1 MARARKYK
9 PDASDNFQDSLF
21 QPPSNW
27 TPSGFPNLS
36 GEKIIG
42 LDIETKDPFLKERGP
57 GFIRGD
63 ASVVGFSVSTLDRAW
78 YFPFGHLG
86 GGNLDRC
93 ACVEYLQDLVRTP
106 DRFICGAHLQYELE
120 GIEAG
125 LGVSVKSRT
134 IDIQIAEALI
144 DEEADTYQLDALSK
158 KYLGRGKDE
167 TLLREAASAYGVD
180 PKSGL
185 WKLHSKYVGPYA
197 EFDAMGPLHIFRE
210 QQKILSAEGTEAVF
224 QLEMELLPIL
234 WEMRKQGIPMDMEAA
249 DKLSDLLRVEE
260 DKLRYRLKHEFQT
273 DCNEM
278 SGPEIAVVCDRLRI
292 LYPRTKLGAPSFTAD
307 YLDEADHP
315 FLILINDLRE
325 CSGMRNKFVDGWI
338 HKNQV
343 NGRIHPQWR
352 QCASDDGGTRTGR
365 MAASNP
371 NPQQVPAGK
380 YRKTGKENPIG
391 RAIRGCF
398 GSDTGL
404 FGKLD
409 YSQQEPK
416 VLVHFANLCNY
427 TGARAAAE
435 QYNRDKTTDF
445 YDFMVAVAYGG
456 DKKFRRPA
464 KDLYLGRC
472 YGMGVDKMA
481 RKLNKST
488 EEAKQILADFDEKVP
503 FIKEI
508 ADACMNAA
516 TTRGYIKTLLGRRRH
531 FNYWEPIDAYKRNR
545 DFKNQV
551 PGAEP
556 CVPLREDEARAK
568 YPGVQLRRSNTHKAL
583 NALIQG
589 SSADMTKAALI
600 KIRREGNVIPYMQ
613 VHDEI
618 DFAARDEAHALQ
630 CQLLAETC
638 VDMTVPIRADL
649 SLGKTWR

>member
-1 MARARKYK
+1 MRRKYK
-9 PDASDNFQDSLF
+9 PDASDNFQDTLF
-21 QPPSNW
+21 QPSSDWRPRS
-27 TPSGFPNLS
+27 FPNLS

-78 YFPFGHLG
+78 YFPIAHLG
-86 GGNLDRC
+86 GGNVDKGSAIEFLR
-93 ACVEYLQDLVRTP
+93 DLVGTP
-106 DRFICGAHLQYELE
+106 DRFICGANLQYELE

-125 LGVSVKSRT
+125 LGLTIRSRT

-144 DEEADTYQLDALSK
+144 DEEADTYQLDALSR

-167 TLLREAASAYGVD
+167 SLLREAASAYGVD

-249 DKLSDLLRVEE
+249 DRLSDLLKTEE

-278 SGPEIAVVCDRLRI
+278 SGPEISVVCNRLGI
-292 LYPRTKLGAPSFTAD
+292 LYPRTAKGAPSFTAD

-391 RAIRGCF
+391 RAIRACF

-435 QYNRDKTTDF
+435 AYAKDKKLDF
-445 YDFMVAVAYGG
+445 YTFMQEAAGI
-456 DKKFRRPA
+456 DRRPA
-464 KDLYLGRC
+464 KDMYLGRC
-472 YGMGVDKMA
+472 YGMGADKMA
-481 RKLNKST
+481 RKLNRTK
-488 EEAKQILADFDEKVP
+488 EEAAQILQVFDEKVP
-503 FIKEI
+503 FVKEI

-516 TTRGYIKTLLGRRRH
+516 NTRGYIKTLLGRRRH
-531 FNYWEPIDAYKRNR
+531 FSLWEPVDAFKRNR
-545 DFKNQV
+545 DFRNGV

-556 CVPLREDEARAK
+556 CIALHEKVAREK

-630 CQLLAETC
+630 CQTLAETC
-638 VDMTVPIRADL
+638 VEMTVPIRADL

>member
-1 MARARKYK
+1 MRKRKFK
-9 PDASDNFQDSLF
+9 PDSSDNFQDSLF
-21 QPPSNW
+21 QPASNW
-27 TPSGFPNLS
+27 EPVKEFPNLN
-36 GEKIIG
+36 GIKAIG

-57 GFIRGD
+57 GFIRKD
-63 ASVVGFSVSTLDRAW
+63 AKVVGFSVATIDTAW
-78 YFPFGHLG
+78 YFPIDHLG
-86 GGNLDRC
+86 GGNIPREAALSFL
-93 ACVEYLQDLVRTP
+93 AGQVRDP
-106 DRFICGAHLQYELE
+106 SRYIVGANLQYELE
-120 GIEAG
+120 GLDAG
-125 LGVSVKSRT
+125 LGIDVRSRV

-144 DEEADTYQLDALSK
+144 DEEAETYQLDALSK
-158 KYLGRGKDE
+158 KYLGKGKDE

-197 EFDAMGPLHIFRE
+197 EFDAMGPLHIF
-210 QQKILSAEGTEAVF
+210 QKQLEILKREGTEGVF

-249 DKLSDLLRVEE
+249 DKLSTLLKQEE
-260 DKLRYRLKHEFQT
+260 DKLRLRLKHEFNT

-292 LYPRTKLGAPSFTAD
+292 LYPRTALGAPSFTAD

-338 HKNQV
+338 HKNAV

-391 RAIRGCF
+391 RAIRACF

-427 TGARAAAE
+427 TGARAAA
-435 QYNRDKTTDF
+435 QAYAKDKKLDF
-445 YDFMVAVAYGG
+445 YTFMQEAAGI
-456 DKKFRRPA
+456 DRRPA
-464 KDLYLGRC
+464 KDMYLGRC
-472 YGMGVDKMA
+472 YGMGADKLA
-481 RKLNKST
+481 RKLNRTK
-488 EEAKQILADFDEKVP
+488 EEAAQILQVFDEKVP
-503 FIKEI
+503 FVKEI
-508 ADACMNAA
+508 ADACMEAA
-516 TTRGYIKTLLGRRRH
+516 NSRGYIKTLLGRRRH
-531 FNYWEPIDAYKRNR
+531 FNLWEPFDAYKRNR
-545 DFKNQV
+545 DFKNGV
-551 PGAEP
+551 PGAAP
-556 CVPLREDEARAK
+556 CVPLREEEARQK

-630 CQLLAETC
+630 CQHLAETC
-638 VDMTVPIRADL
+638 VEMTVPIRADL